1 MDIKKYGLEQIKEIS
16 SKFDILIDD
25 NLIEKYPLIKF
36 RIYNIFTYFNNI
48 LEECENISR
57 DYNNNNNQEYIKRE
71 LEEMISIEDI
81 INNYFDNI

>member
-25 NLIEKYPLIKF
+25 NLINDYPLLKY

-48 LEECENISR
+48 LEECENISK
-57 DYNNNNNQEYIKRE
+57 DYNNNNPEYIKKE